1 MAGTHTVRGD
11 SWTIV
16 LPDGWKAPE
25 TLENGTVYIDSVD
38 ESKGIF
44 VTAWMLAPEDAPTSP
59 ADAAESFKSKDV
71 QALQQMDGYVWR
83 LVGEG
88 VDVPDTGVAVV
99 FADHLADANE
109 YRIAT
114 KVIARPPLV
123 VRAAFHD
130 YNCDD
135 YEASRGY
142 FAPLIE
148 SLTLANADPPRS
160 DTPKRAG
167 QVERGP
173 TGRLS

>member
-44 VTAWMLAPEDAPTSP
+44 VTTWMLAPEDASTSP
-59 ADAAESFKSKDV
+59 AAAAESFKDKDV
-71 QALQQMDGYVWR
+71 QALQQMDGYTWR
-83 LVGEG
+83 LVDER
-88 VDVPDTGVAVV
+88 VDTPETGVAVAL
-99 FADHLADANE
+99 ADHMADAHE
-109 YRIAT
+109 FRIAT

-135 YEASRGY
+135 HAASRDY
-142 FAPLIE
+142 FAPLIQ
-148 SLTLANADPPRS
+148 SLNLD
-160 DTPKRAG
+160 AG
-167 QVERGP
+167 EGKP
-173 TGRLS
+173 GD